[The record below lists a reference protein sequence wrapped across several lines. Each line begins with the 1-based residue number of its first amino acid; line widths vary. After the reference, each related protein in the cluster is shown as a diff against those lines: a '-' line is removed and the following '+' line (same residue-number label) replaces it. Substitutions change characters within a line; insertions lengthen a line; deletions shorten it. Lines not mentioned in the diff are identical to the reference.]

1 MNTVEVTSSQIAEWR
16 GTRHP
21 YKIVAAQIAEWTLKQ
36 ERGTELPGNDF
47 FAGDL
52 HIVVSRSTWQRA
64 RTFLKTVGVLQGDA
78 PYRVA

>member
-16 GTRHP
+16 GTRSP
-21 YKIVAAQIAEWTLKQ
+21 YKVVAAQIAEWALKQ
-36 ERGTELPGNDF
+36 DRGTELPGNDF

-52 HIVVSRSTWQRA
+52 DIVVSRSTWQRA
-64 RTFLKTVGVLQGDA
+64 RTFLKTVGVLQGDG